1 MLEKHYRGITSRA
14 GVEAF
19 WEEVLKRRSR
29 DDVPPFLVSPK
40 FYFASI
46 YRDGIYLLA
55 LMTGEMQALFVLEF
69 LHRVF
74 DIYISYFGD
83 VTARSITDNF
93 STAYQLLEEMLDNGH
108 PMITEPNA
116 LNTLIAPPSLATK
129 MASVLTGKS
138 SVGETIGEGAM
149 SVIPWR
155 RANVVHVNN
164 EIYFDIVEEIDCIV
178 ESNGNVVSN
187 DVRGTI
193 ACSSQMSGTP
203 DLTLIFANPSI
214 IEDCSF
220 HPCVRYAR
228 FEREQVVSFV
238 PPDGAFQLMSV
249 SPGACRRWTERARAG
264 RRPDRLASILPF
276 PLAPPPTHSLPAP
289 QYRVVDRNPQAPI
302 YCRSDLKYREG
313 GGRLSFVIG
322 SKPMA
327 ARSGVQVR
335 TASGGMGSGGAAAA
349 GAAEVQIEDVAL
361 VVSFPR
367 SIRTVDLSSEVGTV
381 SLDPRTNELTW
392 LIGRLPRDRA
402 PELAGSLHFAPS
414 AGAAAAG
421 GAAGGPP
428 LEAVSAVL
436 RFTVANQ
443 TVSGLSVRDLQL
455 VNERYKFVKG
465 VKSVLR
471 TGRFQLR
478 V

>member
-74 DIYISYFGD
+74 DVYVGYFGE

-155 RANVVHVNN
+155 RANVAHVNN

-187 DVRGTI
+187 DVRGTVTC
-193 ACSSQMSGTP
+193 ASAMSGTP
-203 DLTLIFANPSI
+203 DLTLIFANPAI

-249 SPGACRRWTERARAG
+249 SGAGATRDAR
-264 RRPDRLASILPF
+264 
-276 PLAPPPTHSLPAP
+276 H
-289 QYRVVDRNPQAPI
+289 
-302 YCRSDLKYREG
+302 C
-313 GGRLSFVIG
+313 
-322 SKPMA
+322 
-327 ARSGVQVR
+327 ARSR
-335 TASGGMGSGGAAAA
+335 SRAA
-349 GAAEVQIEDVAL
+349 
-361 VVSFPR
+361 
-367 SIRTVDLSSEVGTV
+367 
-381 SLDPRTNELTW
+381 
-392 LIGRLPRDRA
+392 
-402 PELAGSLHFAPS
+402 
-414 AGAAAAG
+414 
-421 GAAGGPP
+421 
-428 LEAVSAVL
+428 
-436 RFTVANQ
+436 
-443 TVSGLSVRDLQL
+443 
-455 VNERYKFVKG
+455 
-465 VKSVLR
+465 
-471 TGRFQLR
+471 
-478 V
+478 

>member
-1 MLEKHYRGITSRA
+1 MLLEKHYRGITSRA

-40 FYFASI
+40 YYFASI

-74 DIYISYFGD
+74 DVYIGYFGE

-116 LNTLIAPPSLATK
+116 LNTLIAPPSLTGK
-129 MASVLTGKS
+129 MASFLSGKS

-155 RANVVHVNN
+155 RANVAHANN

-187 DVRGTI
+187 DVRGTVSC
-193 ACSSQMSGTP
+193 ASAMSGTP
-203 DLTLIFANPSI
+203 DLTLVFMNPAI

-238 PPDGAFQLMSV
+238 PPDGAFTLMS
-249 SPGACRRWTERARAG
+249 
-264 RRPDRLASILPF
+264 
-276 PLAPPPTHSLPAP
+276 
-289 QYRVVDRNPQAPI
+289 YRVVDRNPQAPI

-322 SKPMA
+322 AKPMA
-327 ARSGVQVR
+327 GRSGGVTMR
-335 TASGGMGSGGAAAA
+335 TATGGMGSGGAAAPS
-349 GAAEVQIEDVAL
+349 EVQVEDVRL

-367 SIRTVDLSSEVGTV
+367 SIKTVDLSSESGSVD
-381 SLDPRTNELTW
+381 LDPRTNELTW
-392 LIGRLPRDRA
+392 TIGRLPRDRP
-402 PELAGSLHFAPS
+402 PELAGSIHFAPS
-414 AGAAAAG
+414 AGALAA

-436 RFTVANQ
+436 HFTVPNQ
-443 TVSGLSVRDLQL
+443 TVSGLAVRDLQL

-465 VKSVLR
+465 VKTVLR

-478 V
+478 I